1 MSDQDYGIDGIE
13 NAFPDNG
20 VLPPDPEPDPEP
32 EELEAPEITT
42 QPENATGADDEVVV
56 LESEATGSETLLCQ
70 WYVSDDDETYTAVG
84 PGTPSLSITIGDIY
98 TAGTIDGWVADQ
110 VLYFYAIYSNGAGT
124 AQTDTV
130 TVTFEE
136 E

>member
-1 MSDQDYGIDGIE
+1 MPDYGIDGIE

-32 EELEAPEITT
+32 EDQEAPEIVA
-42 QPENATGADDEVVV
+42 QPGSDGSVIGYVVPFH
-56 LESEATGSETLLCQ
+56 SEATGSEPMLCQ
-70 WYVSDDDETYTAVG
+70 WYVSDDDETYTPIG
-84 PGTPSLSITIGDIY
+84 PGTPDLSIVIGDIY
-98 TAGTIDGWVADQ
+98 TAGTINGWVPDQ

-130 TVTFEE
+130 TATYFEE